1 MPSSAESAESL
12 TTAAG
17 TFGVVI
23 AINGNDYR
31 LVLLDTNALSEFAKQ
46 GESLRH
52 FLTWSSAQPMF
63 VPCFS
68 LFSVLEM
75 RRRPD
80 VYGRFKELFRVLPC
94 MLVKSHG
101 QLLEDE
107 VRCCSDPS
115 GIDPTLLGFSMLG
128 GEGMDL
134 IRVLDTAS
142 DEEFFRGQEKYWNDG
157 AQDIVEGIA
166 SLVANFPPDGDT
178 YTRDEVRH
186 FVEIAGFSQVAMRQL
201 DFAKEMV
208 EIDNQAVSIGAF
220 PSVKATTYAVWH
232 KFYADRTRKWTRS
245 DAFDIIIAAAIP
257 YMDAVVTESHLAES
271 LRKTKRLDD
280 FIEHLTIHTLRDF
293 RHSAPSA
300 APLEAAR

>member
-1 MPSSAESAESL
+1 
-12 TTAAG
+12 
-17 TFGVVI
+17 VI
-23 AINGNDYR
+23 TINGNDYR
-31 LVLLDTNALSEFAKQ
+31 LVLLDTNALSEFAKR
-46 GESLRH
+46 GDSFRH
-52 FLTWSSAQPMF
+52 FLTWSSAQPRF

-68 LFSVLEM
+68 LFSLLEM

-80 VYGRFKELFRVLPC
+80 VYGRFKELFRVWPC
-94 MLVKSHG
+94 MLVKSHE

-107 VRCCSDPS
+107 VRCYPDPS

-134 IRVLDTAS
+134 VRVLDSAS
-142 DEEFFRGQEKYWNDG
+142 EDEFFRGREKYWNDG

-166 SLVANFPPDGDT
+166 SLVANFPPDGAT

-186 FVEIAGFSQVAMRQL
+186 FVEIAGFSQVVMRQL
-201 DFAKEMV
+201 DFAKQMV

-232 KFYADRTRKWTRS
+232 KFYADRNRKWTRS
-245 DAFDIIIAAAIP
+245 DAFDIIIASAIP
-257 YMDAVVTESHLAES
+257 YVDAVVTESHLAEG

-293 RHSAPSA
+293 RSSAR
-300 APLEAAR
+300 EAASLDAAR

>member
-1 MPSSAESAESL
+1 
-12 TTAAG
+12 
-17 TFGVVI
+17 VI
-23 AINGNDYR
+23 TINGNHYR

-46 GESLRH
+46 GDSFRH
-52 FLTWSSAQPMF
+52 FLAWSSAEPMF

-80 VYGRFKELFRVLPC
+80 VYGRFKALFRVWPC
-94 MLVKSHG
+94 MLVKSHE

-107 VRCCSDPS
+107 VRCYPDPS

-134 IRVLDTAS
+134 ARVLDTAS
-142 DEEFFRGQEKYWNDG
+142 ADEFFRGREKYWND
-157 AQDIVEGIA
+157 AARDIVEGVA

-178 YTRDEVRH
+178 YSRDEVRH

-201 DFAKEMV
+201 DFAKQMA
-208 EIDNQAVSIGAF
+208 EIENEAVSIGAF

-232 KFYADRTRKWTRS
+232 KFYADRGRKWTHS
-245 DAFDIIIAAAIP
+245 DAFDIIIASAIP
-257 YMDAVVTESHLAES
+257 YVDAVVTESHLAEG
-271 LRKTKRLDD
+271 LRKTKRQDD
-280 FIEHLTIHTLRDF
+280 FIEDLTIHTLRDF
-293 RHSAPSA
+293 RHSAPMATS
-300 APLEAAR
+300 LNAAR

>member
-1 MPSSAESAESL
+1 VPSSAESADP

-17 TFGVVI
+17 TFGAVI
-23 AINGNDYR
+23 TLNGNDYR

-46 GESLRH
+46 GDGFRH

-94 MLVKSHG
+94 MLLKSHE

-107 VRCCSDPS
+107 VRCYPDPS

-134 IRVLDTAS
+134 RRVLDTAS
-142 DEEFFRGQEKYWNDG
+142 EDEFFRGQEKYWNDG

-186 FVEIAGFSQVAMRQL
+186 FVEMAGFSQVAMRQP
-201 DFAKEMV
+201 DFAKQMV

-232 KFYADRTRKWTRS
+232 KFYADRNRKWTRS
-245 DAFDIIIAAAIP
+245 DAFDIIIASAIP
-257 YMDAVVTESHLAES
+257 YVDAVVTESHLAEG

-293 RHSAPSA
+293 RHSAPA
-300 APLEAAR
+300 AASVHVAP

>member
-1 MPSSAESAESL
+1 MV
-12 TTAAG
+12 T
-17 TFGVVI
+17 
-23 AINGNDYR
+23 INGNDYR

-46 GESLRH
+46 GDSFRH
-52 FLTWSSAQPMF
+52 FLAWSSAEPMF

-80 VYGRFKELFRVLPC
+80 VYGRFKELFRVMPC
-94 MLVKSHG
+94 MLVKSHE
-101 QLLEDE
+101 QLLDDE
-107 VRCCSDPS
+107 VRCYPDPS
-115 GIDPTLLGFSMLG
+115 GIDPTLLGFSLLG

-134 IRVLDTAS
+134 ARVLDTAS
-142 DEEFFRGQEKYWNDG
+142 ADEFFRGREKYWNDG

-166 SLVANFPPDGDT
+166 SLVANFPPDGNT
-178 YTRDEVRH
+178 YRPDEVRH
-186 FVEIAGFSQVAMRQL
+186 FVEMAGFSQVAMRQPE
-201 DFAKEMV
+201 FAKQMV
-208 EIDNQAVSIGAF
+208 EIENEAVGIAAF

-245 DAFDIIIAAAIP
+245 DAFDIIIASALP
-257 YMDAVVTESHLAES
+257 FVDAVVTESHLAES

-293 RHSAPSA
+293 RHSPPAA

>member
-1 MPSSAESAESL
+1 
-12 TTAAG
+12 
-17 TFGVVI
+17 VI
-23 AINGNDYR
+23 ALNGNRYR

-46 GESLRH
+46 GDSFRH
-52 FLTWSSAQPMF
+52 FLTWSSAEPMF

-94 MLVKSHG
+94 MLVKSHE

-107 VRCCSDPS
+107 VRCYPDPS

-134 IRVLDTAS
+134 AGVLDTAS
-142 DEEFFRGQEKYWNDG
+142 ADEFFRGREKYWNDG

-178 YTRDEVRH
+178 YRRDEVRH
-186 FVEIAGFSQVAMRQL
+186 FVEMVGFSQVAMRQL
-201 DFAKEMV
+201 DFAKQMV
-208 EIDNQAVSIGAF
+208 EIDNQAVSIGGF

-232 KFYADRTRKWTRS
+232 KFYADRNRKWTRS
-245 DAFDIIIAAAIP
+245 DAFDIIIASVIP
-257 YMDAVVTESHLAES
+257 YVDAVVTESHLAES

-280 FIEHLTIHTLRDF
+280 FMEHLTVHTLRDF
-293 RHSAPSA
+293 RHSAP
-300 APLEAAR
+300 EAASLDAAR

>member
-1 MPSSAESAESL
+1 
-12 TTAAG
+12 
-17 TFGVVI
+17 VI
-23 AINGNDYR
+23 TINGDDYR

-46 GESLRH
+46 GESFHH

-80 VYGRFKELFRVLPC
+80 VYGRFKELFRVWPC
-94 MLVKSHG
+94 MLVKSHE

-107 VRCCSDPS
+107 VRCYPDPS

-134 IRVLDTAS
+134 TRVLDTAS
-142 DEEFFRGQEKYWNDG
+142 ADRSFRGREKYWNDG

-178 YTRDEVRH
+178 YSRDEVRH
-186 FVEIAGFSQVAMRQL
+186 FVEIAGFSQVAMRQF
-201 DFAKEMV
+201 DFAKQMV
-208 EIDNQAVSIGAF
+208 EIDNEAVSIGAF

-232 KFYADRTRKWTRS
+232 KFYADRDRKWTRS
-245 DAFDIIIAAAIP
+245 DAFDIIIASAIP
-257 YMDAVVTESHLAES
+257 YVDAVVTESHLAEA
-271 LRKTKRLDD
+271 LRKTKGLDE
-280 FIEHLTIHTLRDF
+280 FIEHLTILTLRDF
-293 RHSAPSA
+293 RKCAPGVAS
-300 APLEAAR
+300 LDAAR